1 MLFELKSVFQNEGE
15 EKTISYKLD
24 ISNIDIDG
32 VFPFKTPLDITAT
45 AGNRA
50 SLVDLTLLVS
60 FDYVRSCDRCGE
72 EFTRKMK
79 YKFTHKLARTLE
91 TDGNDDYIETP
102 DFVLDLD
109 ETVISDVLLSLPQK
123 NLCKEDCKD
132 CAVSAVIILMRVNA
146 IAIKSR
152 LTQGSRF
159 LNNLWIDICYCKEVF
174 VMAVPKRKTSH
185 ARKSSRR
192 STVWKLNAP
201 TLVICPNCG
210 EYKAAHR
217 ACGNCGMYNGRQV
230 IVKANEN

>member
-50 SLVDLTLLVS
+50 S
-60 FDYVRSCDRCGE
+60 
-72 EFTRKMK
+72 RKMK

-123 NLCKEDCKD
+123 NLCKEDCKGLCSQCGHNLNEGECD
-132 CAVSAVIILMRVNA
+132 CDKKQVDPRLEILKQLM
-146 IAIKSR
+146 
-152 LTQGSRF
+152 
-159 LNNLWIDICYCKEVF
+159 D
-174 VMAVPKRKTSH
+174 
-185 ARKSSRR
+185 
-192 STVWKLNAP
+192 
-201 TLVICPNCG
+201 
-210 EYKAAHR
+210 
-217 ACGNCGMYNGRQV
+217 
-230 IVKANEN
+230 

>member
-15 EKTISYKLD
+15 EKTISYQLD

-50 SLVDLTLLVS
+50 SLVDLTLVVS
-60 FDYVRSCDRCGE
+60 FDYVCSCDRCGE

-79 YKFTHKLARTLE
+79 YKFTHKLARSLE

-123 NLCKEDCKD
+123 NLCKEDCKGLCSQCGHNLNEGECD
-132 CAVSAVIILMRVNA
+132 CDKKQVDPRLEILKQLM
-146 IAIKSR
+146 
-152 LTQGSRF
+152 
-159 LNNLWIDICYCKEVF
+159 D
-174 VMAVPKRKTSH
+174 
-185 ARKSSRR
+185 
-192 STVWKLNAP
+192 
-201 TLVICPNCG
+201 
-210 EYKAAHR
+210 
-217 ACGNCGMYNGRQV
+217 
-230 IVKANEN
+230 